1 MNNEVVPP
9 STRQAPRAGE
19 ERRRYYNPIEKDH
32 ATFLKTGE
40 ETGGEY
46 TLIKVEV
53 APGGGTEPHYH
64 KTYDEHF
71 EVLEGALEV
80 LVGEETR
87 TLGPG
92 QRAAAERNTLHRF
105 RNPTD
110 GPTTFLVGLVP
121 GHAGFEKAVK
131 VAYGLASDGRVFS
144 DGTPKNPYHLAVILE
159 WSEIRIP
166 GVMGALEPLFRLL
179 ARQARRKGIDKRL
192 EAEYCR

>member
-1 MNNEVVPP
+1 MSEEADP
-9 STRQAPRAGE
+9 SRTTRAPRAGE
-19 ERRRYYNPIEKDH
+19 ERRRYYHPIEKDY
-32 ATFLKTGE
+32 ATFLKTSE

-46 TLIKVEV
+46 TLIEVEV

-80 LVGEETR
+80 LVGETTR

-92 QRAAAERNTLHRF
+92 EKAVAERNTLHRF

-110 GPTTFLVGLVP
+110 GPSTFLVELRP
-121 GHAGFEKAVK
+121 GHEGFEKSVM
-131 VAYGLASDGRVFS
+131 VVYGLASDGRVFS
-144 DGTPKNPYHLAVILE
+144 DGTPKSPYHIALLLE
-159 WSEIRIP
+159 WGEMRLP
-166 GVMGALEPLFRLL
+166 GFFGVAEPLFRLL
-179 ARQARRKGIDKRL
+179 ARRARRKGIDKML